1 MEYTFKVWVDGNYY
15 YEDEEYEVEIELTD
29 EEHETLKKI
38 VKEYDGDLSRGLMP
52 ILEKSNDDL
61 YQLFYDRIFPDVFFT
76 LFLRDD
82 MFEPK
87 PGDEGKSWD
96 INDVDYLMETYGDN
110 YCFDEAYQVYIP
122 DEMMPP
128 KMKLT
133 KGMSDEDL
141 LTYIRRWNSMREEVF
156 DCIISD
162 HSIPISWHDTL
173 YEIIE
178 KRLVEIAKKNIDEW
192 DEDYLSRDGS
202 DPFRQIFTDK
212 LADEIYGEFQKA
224 NGRQ

>member
-1 MEYTFKVWVDGNYY
+1 
-15 YEDEEYEVEIELTD
+15 
-29 EEHETLKKI
+29 
-38 VKEYDGDLSRGLMP
+38 
-52 ILEKSNDDL
+52 
-61 YQLFYDRIFPDVFFT
+61 
-76 LFLRDD
+76 

-96 INDVDYLMETYGDN
+96 INDVDYLMETYGDK

>member
-1 MEYTFKVWVDGNYY
+1 
-15 YEDEEYEVEIELTD
+15 
-29 EEHETLKKI
+29 
-38 VKEYDGDLSRGLMP
+38 
-52 ILEKSNDDL
+52 
-61 YQLFYDRIFPDVFFT
+61 
-76 LFLRDD
+76 
-82 MFEPK
+82 
-87 PGDEGKSWD
+87 
-96 INDVDYLMETYGDN
+96 
-110 YCFDEAYQVYIP
+110 
-122 DEMMPP
+122 
-128 KMKLT
+128 
-133 KGMSDEDL
+133 
-141 LTYIRRWNSMREEVF
+141 MREEVF